1 MKPARVFRCVDCGE
15 LDSVLINGYTIG
27 DRLLEDVFFVGTVE
41 KNKVAVVIQPE
52 CATYFATLNQKKWL
66 AEVRRYA
73 NRPMADDFICP
84 KCEEGGGTA
93 SLMLPRSYYLEAA
106 KKAIEKNDDVVYDVA
121 SGKGQIVGNVKHMPW
136 FREAVADELET
147 R

>member
-1 MKPARVFRCVDCGE
+1 MSQQQAAPPSTPYGAPISF
-15 LDSVLINGYTIG
+15 
-27 DRLLEDVFFVGTVE
+27 
-41 KNKVAVVIQPE
+41 
-52 CATYFATLNQKKWL
+52 
-66 AEVRRYA
+66 
-73 NRPMADDFICP
+73 
-84 KCEEGGGTA
+84 
-93 SLMLPRSYYLEAA
+93 EAA